1 MTTSDTSGFL
11 FRRTSLTMRLRFTPA
26 MACSTRTRTR
36 DSLRLTAFSRSVNW
50 PRGGFFFRPTRLPDR
65 RLIALEPG
73 VLVQG
78 GTRRIAQVFLVGEAL
93 VVDRP
98 GTRAAEE
105 EHTGHRGADHE
116 DVLVGVGLLLAAVV
130 PGLFFGVFR
139 PLPASLRAIDDEP
152 PGPPAFD
159 RPPRQPA

>member
-50 PRGGFFFRPTRLPDR
+50 PRGGFFFRLTSLPDR

-78 GTRRIAQVFLVGEAL
+78 GTRRKEKVVLVGGAL
-93 VVDRP
+93 VVYRP
-98 GTRAAEE
+98 RPRGAEDD
-105 EHTGHRGADHE
+105 HTGDRGHRT
-116 DVLVGVGLLLAAVV
+116 AA
-130 PGLFFGVFR
+130 
-139 PLPASLRAIDDEP
+139 
-152 PGPPAFD
+152 
-159 RPPRQPA
+159 